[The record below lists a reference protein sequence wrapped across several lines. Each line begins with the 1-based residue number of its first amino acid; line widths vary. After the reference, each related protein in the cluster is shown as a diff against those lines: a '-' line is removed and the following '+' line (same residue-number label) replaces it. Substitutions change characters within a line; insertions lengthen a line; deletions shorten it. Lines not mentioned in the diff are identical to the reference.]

1 MMVFLYHRFFI
12 FFFCRLSKNTLP
24 PVAKYDLQYRQHRSK
39 ATTTTTTPKKLIDEY
54 RISAKLDTEK
64 HYIDVVVGVFSFY
77 SYFSLFY
84 PPFCALFVSFFRA
97 EFCCFFFCLLG
108 FSRFWQRFSSIFLSQ
123 SSAGHY
129 SEFSSSEK
137 CQLQMYNVMV
147 DDLKLNIKNRKKKKK
162 RKCKR
167 IFPYQNGNNVKQK
180 TKDKKLKNLP
190 SKNRWKFCL
199 FLLLLLLL

>member
-1 MMVFLYHRFFI
+1 MFMDSFAIDKMRSFIWWFFFI
-12 FFFCRLSKNTLP
+12 IDFLFFFFCRLSKNTLP

-97 EFCCFFFCLLG
+97 EFCCFFFVYWDLVDFDNVFFLFFFLNHLLAIIAN
-108 FSRFWQRFSSIFLSQ
+108 FQVQ
-123 SSAGHY
+123 
-129 SEFSSSEK
+129 K
-137 CQLQMYNVMV
+137 NVSC
-147 DDLKLNIKNRKKKKK
+147 
-162 RKCKR
+162 KCK
-167 IFPYQNGNNVKQK
+167 
-180 TKDKKLKNLP
+180 T
-190 SKNRWKFCL
+190 
-199 FLLLLLLL
+199 